1 MQGMDRLA
9 KLHEKSHQHPIFQIF
24 PLQSEPCRPRPIRG
38 PLGLGALAGCGEEN
52 RLSAQ
57 EPSAICSKPRDRRS
71 TKRSSLALAAAV
83 YSIAIWRQTVPPQTS
98 VILR

>member
-24 PLQSEPCRPRPIRG
+24 PLQSEPCS
-38 PLGLGALAGCGEEN
+38 LGQFAG
-52 RLSAQ
+52 LSAWARSRAAARRTGC
-57 EPSAICSKPRDRRS
+57 PSAICSKPRDRRS